1 MYANSIDE
9 DIDEDNDGGGGGG
22 DESDIFGSNRK
33 RFSPS
38 TLISP

>member
-9 DIDEDNDGGGGGG
+9 DNDGDGGGGGGG

-38 TLISP
+38 TLRSP